1 MDITEGLR
9 SIIWGLMSMLL
20 HVIDCMWTA
29 AKLICGM
36 DFNNTGFSFMWKWFE
51 YISVF
56 FVLFLIFRVAKIVIQ
71 AFLDEDKMNKLEPG
85 KFVMKIALA
94 IMIMSCVPFATKQ
107 MTGMVGNF
115 ISHIEYFTGD
125 EQVKDKGKLSTLLVD
140 TSSLNLENGDGDS
153 TVKTMKNYILEQKK
167 EADDAILSKK
177 EFKKFIK
184 ASGADTIASYLP
196 NTNIPGSQLTDAQI
210 NEAYASYKKMH
221 TSANDDKYNNTY
233 WVTGDI
239 DNININEGVTE
250 GDLFSKFVN
259 TVTFGLAGDVEKVYY
274 MYPSWSSLFF
284 GLFTIVGIALLFV
297 PIILQMAQRFM
308 SLVAKVFLAPY
319 AVASL
324 IEPENNTFSTWTK
337 YIVADLITNFFQLY
351 TMMILFAFIGSSTL
365 DSILNTTTIA
375 GAIAKIALVLGGLL
389 AIYATPSGVA
399 AIIGGADMSA
409 ANTLQQI
416 QSLMMV
422 GNMAGGLASGA
433 IGTGLSGVAKGAG
446 LAGKAGGALARGAN
460 GLSGGKLAGAAAK
473 MGFDASKGGADGF
486 GGSNGGKSLD
496 QLSPNKA
503 QSDYAKSLGIN
514 GAGMN
519 RGEMANAVANA
530 GGSLSAFGALG
541 NDAPLTGSQMDYAN
555 SLGIDASDMAQGDL
569 NSAVAGFGGSQT
581 VAELLGKEENGM
593 SPSIG
598 QVAYAQSLGIDNAQN
613 MSRSQLGNAVEK
625 AGGSTIRYN
634 RAGGMSGRE
643 AFAVNRASN
652 MNTRNSSG
660 NFANSINSV
669 GNFFSSKASSMQRTA
684 NFSMTGI
691 RK

>member
-36 DFNNTGFSFMWKWFE
+36 DFNNTGFSFMWNWFE

-56 FVLFLIFRVAKIVIQ
+56 FVLFLVFRVAKIVIQ

-153 TVKTMKNYILEQKK
+153 TVKTMKTYILEQKK
-167 EADDAILSKK
+167 EAENATTKTFK
-177 EFKKFIK
+177 EFKSEF
-184 ASGADTIASYLP
+184 SGASADTMAGYGVNKPASQM
-196 NTNIPGSQLTDAQI
+196 TND
-210 NEAYASYKKMH
+210 EWKKAYANFQKTMS
-221 TSANDDKYNNTY
+221 SSIDDEYNKTY

-239 DNININEGVTE
+239 DNIDINQGVTT
-250 GDLFSKFVN
+250 GDLLSKFVN

-284 GLFTIVGIALLFV
+284 GLFTIIGIALLFV

-308 SLVAKVFLAPY
+308 SLIAKVFLAPY

-375 GAIAKIALVLGGLL
+375 GSIAKIALILGGLL

-422 GNMAGGLASGA
+422 GNMAGGLASSA

-486 GGSNGGKSLD
+486 GGSNGGKPLD

-519 RGEMANAVANA
+519 RGQMADAVANA
-530 GGSLSAFGALG
+530 GGSLSAFSALG
-541 NDAPLTGSQMDYAN
+541 NDTPLTGSQMDYAN
-555 SLGIDASDMAQGDL
+555 SLGIDASDMVQGDL
-569 NSAVAGFGGSQT
+569 NSAVGGFGGSQT
-581 VAELLGKEENGM
+581 VAGLLGKEENGM

-613 MSRSQLGNAVEK
+613 MSRSQLGSAVEK